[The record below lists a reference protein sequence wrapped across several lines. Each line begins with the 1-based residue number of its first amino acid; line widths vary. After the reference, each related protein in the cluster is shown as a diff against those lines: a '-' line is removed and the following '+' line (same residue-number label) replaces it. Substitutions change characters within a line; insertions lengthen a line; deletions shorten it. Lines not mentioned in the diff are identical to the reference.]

1 MILSGTLTVDPS
13 QLTNI
18 ERKKPTKV
26 FGKLLYKL
34 TLGTISEKEEV
45 ETFTAISILQEI
57 NRVFVAMGITN
68 IVRIAKDGIDFYL
81 DMEGK
86 EDDLKEAM
94 DNFSLDMNNIES
106 ELFKQLILV
115 LEHDEEGLKYLI
127 EIKINRTHAV
137 GNFPIEI
144 SIDGLMAKFS
154 TGNGDPKSAINE
166 IFSNQK
172 SYDSFV
178 EEQKAQFNRF
188 LDKLNMELRKFI
200 KVDEINVDSKVQII
214 RPNKKITGT
223 KEIQHNQTGRPAY
236 YGYYGYDDYWL
247 YSWYWAESM
256 HMHNIHCHDVMIVD
270 PAGEAVLNVGEQGFM
285 AGEEAA
291 LNPDADF
298 SVPEGDDIEAIGG
311 NEFIEESEIDTSS
324 SSDGDSWFGD
334 SSSGDVGSG
343 GSDASCSSCS
353 SCGGD

>member
-1 MILSGTLTVDPS
+1 MILSGTMTIDPS

-18 ERKKPTKV
+18 EAKKPTKV

-34 TLGTISEKEEV
+34 TLGTLSEKEEV
-45 ETFTAISILQEI
+45 ESFTAISILQEI
-57 NRVFVAMGITN
+57 NRVFVSMGINN
-68 IVRIAKDGIDFYL
+68 IVRISKDGIDFYL
-81 DMEGK
+81 DTEGK
-86 EDDLKEAM
+86 KDDLKEAM

-106 ELFKQLILV
+106 ELFNQLILV
-115 LEHDEEGLKYLI
+115 LEHEEEEIKYLI

-137 GNFPIEI
+137 ADFPIEI
-144 SIDGLMAKFS
+144 AIDGLMAKFNS
-154 TGNGDPKSAINE
+154 KNEDPKSALNE
-166 IFSNQK
+166 VFKNQQ

-178 EEQKAQFNRF
+178 EGQKASFNRF
-188 LDKLNMELRKFI
+188 IDKLDMETRKFI
-200 KVDEINVDSKVQII
+200 KVDQINVTSKPSII
-214 RPNKKITGT
+214 RPNQKIKNV
-223 KEIQHNQTGRPAY
+223 KEIQHNHDGRPVH
-236 YGYYGYDDYWL
+236 YGYYGYDDYYL

-270 PAGEAVLNVGEQGFM
+270 AAGDAVLDVGEEGFM

-291 LNPDADF
+291 LNPDEDF
-298 SVPEGDDIEAIGG
+298 SVPEGEDVEVIGG
-311 NEFIEESEIDTSS
+311 NEFIDESEVDTSS

-334 SSSGDVGSG
+334 SSGGDFDS